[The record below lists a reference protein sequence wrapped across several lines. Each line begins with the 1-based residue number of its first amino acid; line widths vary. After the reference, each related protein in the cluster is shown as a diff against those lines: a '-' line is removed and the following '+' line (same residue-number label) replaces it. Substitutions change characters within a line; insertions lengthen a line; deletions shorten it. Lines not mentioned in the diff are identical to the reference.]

1 MRVLVIGSGGRE
13 HALVWKISQSPALT
27 SLFAAPGGVG
37 MSGLATCFP
46 EIGVND
52 TPAILALCKKEL
64 VDLVVVGPEDPL
76 ANGLAD
82 TLREEGFAVFGPSA
96 YAAQLEA
103 SKRFS
108 KEFMQ
113 RHQIPT
119 ADFESFTDL
128 EAANAYVR
136 KLAGPCVV
144 KADGLAA
151 GKGVVVCDGNGE
163 DATQMALN
171 GLSEIMG
178 DRRFGDAGAEVVIE
192 ELLVGEELSFY
203 AISDGERIVNL
214 TGAQDHK
221 RALDGDQGENTGGMG
236 AYSPAP
242 VLTAEVESRIIREVV
257 EPTISG
263 MRDEGEPFVGVLFV
277 GLMIAEDGTP
287 KVIEFNVRFGDPE
300 TQPLMMRLESDFLPL
315 LDAAANGTLVE
326 GTELS
331 WGEAAVCIVLA
342 SAGYPRSYETGKPIT
357 GIEDAESDPAV
368 TVFHAGTKAAASQ
381 GIETSGG
388 RVLGVTARGASVR
401 EARDRA
407 YAATSKIHFDGVQIR
422 RDIAHRALDT

>member
-1 MRVLVIGSGGRE
+1 MRVLVVGSGGRE

-27 SLFAAPGGVG
+27 HLFAAPGGVG
-37 MSGLATCFP
+37 MSSLATCLP
-46 EIGVND
+46 DIGVND
-52 TPAILALCKKEL
+52 TDAIVALCKQEL

-82 TLREEGFAVFGPSA
+82 TLREAGFAVFGPSA

-108 KEFMQ
+108 KEFMLRQ
-113 RHQIPT
+113 QIPT
-119 ADFESFTDL
+119 AAFQPFSDL
-128 EAANAYVR
+128 EAAQDYVR
-136 KLAGPCVV
+136 ELAGPCVV

-151 GKGVVVCDGNGE
+151 GKGVVVCEGP
-163 DATQMALN
+163 DATQTALD
-171 GLSEIMG
+171 GLQEIMG
-178 DRRFGDAGAEVVIE
+178 DRRFGEAGSEVVIE

-242 VLTAEVESRIIREVV
+242 VLTAEVERRIIQEVV
-257 EPTISG
+257 EPTIIG
-263 MRDEGEPFVGVLFV
+263 MRDEGHPFVGVLFV
-277 GLMIAEDGTP
+277 GLMITADGTP

-315 LDAAANGTLVE
+315 LDAAANGELAE
-326 GTELS
+326 DTELS
-331 WGEAAVCIVLA
+331 WGEAAVCVVLA
-342 SAGYPRSYETGKPIT
+342 SAGYPRGYETGKLIT
-357 GIEDAESDPAV
+357 GIEDAETDTAV
-368 TVFHAGTKAAASQ
+368 TVFHAGTQAAASG

-407 YAATSKIHFDGVQIR
+407 YAAASKIHFDGVQLR
-422 RDIAHRALDT
+422 RDIAHRALDA

>member
-1 MRVLVIGSGGRE
+1 MRVLVVGSGGRE
-13 HALVWKISQSPALT
+13 HALVWKIAQSPALT
-27 SLFAAPGGVG
+27 HLFAAPGGVG
-37 MSGLATCFP
+37 MSSLATCLP
-46 EIGVND
+46 DIGVND
-52 TPAILALCKKEL
+52 TDAIVALCKKEL

-82 TLREEGFAVFGPSA
+82 TLREAGFAVFGPSA

-113 RHQIPT
+113 RQQIPT
-119 ADFESFTDL
+119 AAFQPFSDL
-128 EAANAYVR
+128 EAAQDYVR
-136 KLAGPCVV
+136 ELAGPCVV

-151 GKGVVVCDGNGE
+151 GKGVVVCEGP
-163 DATQMALN
+163 DATQTALD
-171 GLSEIMG
+171 GLQEIMG
-178 DRRFGDAGAEVVIE
+178 DRRFGEAGSEVVIE

-257 EPTISG
+257 EPTIIG
-263 MRDEGEPFVGVLFV
+263 MREEGHPFVGVLFV
-277 GLMIAEDGTP
+277 GLMIAADGTA

-315 LDAAANGTLVE
+315 LDAAANGELAE
-326 GTELS
+326 ETELS
-331 WGEAAVCIVLA
+331 WGEAAVCVVLA
-342 SAGYPRSYETGKPIT
+342 SAGYPRAYETGKLIT
-357 GIEDAESDPAV
+357 GIEDAETDSAV
-368 TVFHAGTKAAASQ
+368 TVFHAGTKAAASG

-407 YAATSKIHFDGVQIR
+407 YAAASKIHFDGVQLR
-422 RDIAHRALDT
+422 RDIAHRALDA